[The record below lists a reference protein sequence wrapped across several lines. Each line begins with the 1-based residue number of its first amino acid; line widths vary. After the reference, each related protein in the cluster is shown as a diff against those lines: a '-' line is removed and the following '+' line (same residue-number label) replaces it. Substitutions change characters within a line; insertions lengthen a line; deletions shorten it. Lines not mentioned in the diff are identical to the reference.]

1 MPIRQIAKMGH
12 PVLRMC
18 AEEVS
23 DPTDPEI
30 ARLVEDMRDTL
41 IDIAGAG
48 IAAPQ
53 LYDPRRVIL
62 YRIEASR
69 IPEGSRM
76 KPLPWTVMI
85 NPVLTTIGSEKQLIW
100 EKCLSL
106 PGLHGKVPRYTKVH
120 ISFQTLDGNTVAYD
134 ADGWHAMIL
143 QHEYDHLDGIL
154 YPMRMDDISLLS
166 FNAEPGPLSEDVA
179 SDKSIDPMFQKLA
192 ASWAGRHLWLPKT
205 TGKL

>member
-12 PVLRMC
+12 PVLRMRS
-18 AEEVS
+18 AEVP

-41 IDIAGAG
+41 VDISGAG

-62 YRIEASR
+62 YRIEADR
-69 IPEGSRM
+69 VPEGSSM

-85 NPVLTTIGSEKQLIW
+85 NPELTTIGSDKQLIW

-106 PGLHGKVPRYTKVH
+106 PGLHGKVPRHTKVH
-120 ISFQTLDGNTVAYD
+120 ISFQTLEGDTVAYD

-192 ASWAGRHLWLPKT
+192 ASWASRHLWLPET
-205 TGKL
+205 SGKP

>member
-62 YRIEASR
+62 YRIDAGR

-76 KPLPWTVMI
+76 KPLP
-85 NPVLTTIGSEKQLIW
+85 
-100 EKCLSL
+100 
-106 PGLHGKVPRYTKVH
+106 
-120 ISFQTLDGNTVAYD
+120 
-134 ADGWHAMIL
+134 
-143 QHEYDHLDGIL
+143 
-154 YPMRMDDISLLS
+154 
-166 FNAEPGPLSEDVA
+166 
-179 SDKSIDPMFQKLA
+179 
-192 ASWAGRHLWLPKT
+192 
-205 TGKL
+205 